1 MNNKSEVLFQEHWRR
16 FFLSPQAD
24 SAYAVRPADFWMR
37 NSPPPAA
44 QRAIEAW
51 PNIDFEDDRE
61 GTLFKAIVR
70 RRHQSSESIEVFAP
84 ETAPETQD
92 LHQKP
97 SSSGANPQ
105 AFSPETA
112 PEIAPEL
119 LELLKCLAANPR
131 ITIAELADVLKVS
144 RRTVLTRIN
153 TLKTKGLL
161 RRIGPNKGG
170 QWELIP

>member
-1 MNNKSEVLFQEHWRR
+1 
-16 FFLSPQAD
+16 
-24 SAYAVRPADFWMR
+24 MR

-44 QRAIEAW
+44 QRALEAW
-51 PNIDFEDDRE
+51 PDIDFEDDRE

-70 RRHQSSESIEVFAP
+70 RMHQSSESIEVFAP

-119 LELLKCLAANPR
+119 LELLKCLATNPR
-131 ITIAELADVLKVS
+131 ITTAELADVLKVS

-153 TLKTKGLL
+153 TLKTKSLL